1 MVTKLKIQLR
11 AFNIVGNEAFTEI
24 MQSQPNDMFE
34 QVYKLVNDD
43 TKTTKHDSEI
53 ELKPFTSRYELGA
66 YLWNYFQSN
75 KLSNLDNLGDT
86 YLWNWLAASWMQIL
100 VDADQRK
107 DLSQKIGRYER
118 WVLTENVRRY
128 HWHVVSNPF
137 FIYANNSD
145 EPEKAMALLATD
157 VLKPGDLV
165 DKIAS
170 NRRYQKPP
178 ISYLATLLYYDQVK
192 KQLRPGHTS
201 RAGEGNQLSKY
212 LNQIDRTVDFEGLSV
227 EELVDL
233 LPNNFSEWVGYAK
246 KELVL
251 AAKKKRKSE
260 N

>member
-1 MVTKLKIQLR
+1 MKTQLR
-11 AFNIVGNEAFTEI
+11 AFNKNGNDAFTVI
-24 MQSQPNDMFE
+24 VQNQQSDMFE
-34 QVYKLVNDD
+34 RISDLVNDVS
-43 TKTTKHDSEI
+43 KTTKFDI
-53 ELKPFTSRYELGA
+53 DIDLKPFTSRYELGA
-66 YLWNYFQSN
+66 YLWHFFQSN
-75 KLSNLDNLGDT
+75 NISKLNNLGDT
-86 YLWNWLAASWMQIL
+86 FLWNWLAASWMQIL
-100 VDADQRK
+100 VNADQRK

-137 FIYANNSD
+137 FVYSNNSD
-145 EPEKAMALLATD
+145 EPEKAIALLTTD
-157 VLKPGDLV
+157 ILKPGDLV

-178 ISYLATLLYYDQVK
+178 ISHLVTLLYYDQAK

-201 RAGEGNQLSKY
+201 RSGEGNQLSKY

-233 LPNNFSEWVGYAK
+233 LPMNFSEWVGYAR
-246 KELVL
+246 KEL
-251 AAKKKRKSE
+251 KTINNKRKST